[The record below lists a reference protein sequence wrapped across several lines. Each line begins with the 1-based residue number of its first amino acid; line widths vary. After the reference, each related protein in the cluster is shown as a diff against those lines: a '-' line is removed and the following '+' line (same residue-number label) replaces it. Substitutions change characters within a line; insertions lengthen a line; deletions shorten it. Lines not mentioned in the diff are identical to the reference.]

1 MKRIIMLL
9 CLLLPLTLW
18 GCSAAKA
25 EQEGIVKE
33 GAVQPATEDSGA
45 TVYGKVESIVG
56 NEVVLALG
64 EPQKSTASSLEAP
77 EGQDAQTGEAPEG
90 QKVQIGEAPEGQKV
104 QIGEAQTDASG
115 KKITFGEGER
125 PSGKTFSS
133 SGERS
138 GGQMPSGGK
147 DVQSI
152 QASGNSGGMGRSVS
166 LDYTGEKAKY
176 LLPVGMA
183 IGSGDFSNVSKGM
196 VLALSLNGEGTITA
210 VRIIAG

>member
-77 EGQDAQTGEAPEG
+77 EGQDAQT
-90 QKVQIGEAPEGQKV
+90 GEAPEGQKV

>member
-1 MKRIIMLL
+1 MKRIAMLL

-18 GCSAAKA
+18 GCSAAKV
-25 EQEGIVKE
+25 EQEGIIKE
-33 GAVQPATEDSGA
+33 GAVQPAAENGGA
-45 TVYGKVESIVG
+45 TVYGKVESIVD
-56 NEVVLALG
+56 NEVLLALG

-77 EGQDAQTGEAPEG
+77 EGSDVQTDEAPEG
-90 QKVQIGEAPEGQKV
+90 QKVQIGEAPQ
-104 QIGEAQTDASG
+104 ADASG
-115 KKITFGEGER
+115 ESITFGEGER
-125 PSGKTFSS
+125 PDGKTFFG

-147 DVQSI
+147 DAQTI

-166 LDYTGEKAKY
+166 LDYTGETAKY

-210 VRIIAG
+210 VRILAG

>member
-90 QKVQIGEAPEGQKV
+90 QKI
-104 QIGEAQTDASG
+104 QIGEAQADASG

-133 SGERS
+133 SGERA
-138 GGQMPSGGK
+138 GGQMSSGGK